1 MEISQIC
8 LDLIKKWEGC
18 KLTAYKCP
26 AGVWT
31 IGYGSTFYED
41 GTKIK
46 EGDKISLQR
55 AEELLMHEVTMICNR
70 LPNLAINQNQMDA
83 ICSFI
88 YNVGIGA
95 FIRSTLYSLMRK
107 NPNDP
112 KIGDEFLKWKKAGGK
127 VLRGL
132 LNRRIDEKTLYFK

>member
-1 MEISQIC
+1 MKPSKNC
-8 LDLIKKWEGC
+8 LDIIKKWEGLFL
-18 KLTAYKCP
+18 KAYKCP

-31 IGYGSTFYED
+31 IGYGSTRYKD
-41 GTKIK
+41 GSKIK
-46 EGDKISLQR
+46 DGDVVTKAE